1 MASDEHFR
9 KLERMYLGAPTN
21 EYFRLS
27 IAIRKGEAE
36 IRIPVRRDFFH
47 AAGAVHGH
55 VYFKALDDA
64 CFFAVNSFVE
74 DVFVLTAV
82 FETKLLQP
90 IRSGTMTAIGKVMSS
105 SRRLY
110 TAEADLCDSDGQVI
124 GKGSGKFVRSSI
136 VLTPELGYR

>member
-1 MASDEHFR
+1 MSSDDHFR
-9 KLERMYLGAPTN
+9 KLERMYLAAPTN

-27 IAIRKGEAE
+27 IAIKKAEAE
-36 IRIPVRRDFFH
+36 IRIPVRSDFFH

-64 CFFAVNSFVE
+64 CFFAVNSLVE

-90 IRSGTMTAIGKVMSS
+90 IRSGTMRAVGKVTSS
-105 SRRLY
+105 ARRLF
-110 TAEADLCDSDGQVI
+110 TAEADLYDADGRVI

-136 VLTPELGYR
+136 LLSPEVGYG

>member
-1 MASDEHFR
+1 
-9 KLERMYLGAPTN
+9 MYLGAPTN

-27 IAIRKGEAE
+27 AAIHEGTAE
-36 IRIPVRRDFFH
+36 ISIPVRRDFFH

-64 CFFAVNSFVE
+64 CFFAVNSLVE
-74 DVFVLTAV
+74 EVFVLTAV

-90 IRSGTMTAIGKVMSS
+90 IRSGTMTAFGKVTSA

-110 TAEADLCDSDGQVI
+110 TAEADLLDADGQLI
-124 GKGSGKFVRSSI
+124 GKGSGKFVRSNIGLS
-136 VLTPELGYR
+136 PEMGYR